1 MRVSETQHTAAG
13 AVMQLLRVLCN
24 NVLQWMNVNT
34 TGPGAELDSLSHLMQ
49 VLLSV

>member
-34 TGPGAELDSLSHLMQ
+34 TGAELDSLSHLMQ